1 MVEKAGNS
9 SPLVKFTYTE
19 NGKKVTKRIYLE
31 PGLIFNFNGKAAN
44 EKGQYTV
51 GDDGK
56 VRNEKG
62 DVVSEI
68 NLSKDQIGALMGI
81 AIFDQSDNPDPRF
94 EISDG
99 DLYSAMNYENGYY
112 RDAVIRDKLESI
124 GASKDIVPMGQ
135 GFKPDEEGYDPN
147 FEPEPVTRANIYGTL
162 QTELTGE
169 DGSRSSI
176 EIRSPRLQQ
185 RGEEIV
191 ADGKRREQERFARE
205 HPILN
210 FFGFGP

>member
-1 MVEKAGNS
+1 
-9 SPLVKFTYTE
+9 
-19 NGKKVTKRIYLE
+19 
-31 PGLIFNFNGKAAN
+31 
-44 EKGQYTV
+44 
-51 GDDGK
+51 
-56 VRNEKG
+56 
-62 DVVSEI
+62 
-68 NLSKDQIGALMGI
+68 MGI

-99 DLYSAMNYENGYY
+99 DLYQAMNYENGYY
-112 RDAVIRDKLESI
+112 RDAVIRDKLDFI

-147 FEPEPVTRANIYGTL
+147 FEPEPVTWANIYGTL
-162 QTELTGE
+162 KTELTGE